1 MSKASKYGCDLS
13 PTVNCIGWHSL
24 TEEEYKNKLELYNE
38 NKNKK
43 NLNLR

>member
-24 TEEEYKNKLELYNE
+24 TEEEYINKLELYNE